1 MERRRY
7 RERAA
12 FMESEA
18 RLRRS
23 AVIPVLLFLVAGVL
37 AAGCG
42 SAGDASTWLE
52 DCGRAVEDYDSEGGY
67 LHFEQELQ
75 YGLATEEGEFEQNL
89 LVAGDIIL
97 PDREAYEYEETVSSS
112 QQPGQSQENVFSYLT
127 LDGGNTAYVQGERL
141 SAELGVVGWI
151 HYRPLAEQNRYFDY
165 TALMVSLAGMG
176 EKPEL
181 LGFEDSGGE
190 RCAHLRYSASSQ
202 ELIDLR
208 TAQDQSFAE
217 QLEGLDLGEVMG
229 ELSVEIW
236 IGETDKLPRRVAMG
250 QSVGLEGG
258 KSSTTQLVFV
268 FSGYGEEPPLPIEA
282 PAFANEAF

>member
-1 MERRRY
+1 MK
-7 RERAA
+7 
-12 FMESEA
+12 
-18 RLRRS
+18 RS
-23 AVIPVLLFLVAGVL
+23 AIIAVFTLIMAGAI

-42 SAGDASTWLE
+42 GGADASAWLE
-52 DCGRAVEDYDSEGGY
+52 DCGRAVEEYDIEGGY

-75 YGLATEEGEFEQNL
+75 YRLATEQGEFEQNL
-89 LVAGDIIL
+89 LVTGDIIL

-127 LDGGNTAYVQGERL
+127 LDGGATAYVQGERL

-165 TALMVSLAGMG
+165 TALMAGLADMG

-208 TAQDQSFAE
+208 VQQDPSFTAQF
-217 QLEGLDLGEVMG
+217 EGLDLGEVMG

-236 IGETDKLPRRVAMG
+236 IGEADKLPRRVAMD
-250 QSVGLEGG
+250 QSVTLEEA
-258 KSSTTQLVFV
+258 KSSTTGIVFV